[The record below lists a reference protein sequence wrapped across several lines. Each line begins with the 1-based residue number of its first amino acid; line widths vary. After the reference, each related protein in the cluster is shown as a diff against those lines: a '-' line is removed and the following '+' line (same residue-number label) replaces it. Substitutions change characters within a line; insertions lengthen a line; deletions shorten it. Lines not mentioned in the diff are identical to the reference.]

1 MLQHAASIESAHS
14 QNLHLFFKDRFFLSS
29 VAARAP
35 KKVDGRVR
43 LDTENNFKKRSKKIV
58 RVVAEI
64 FSVLKQ
70 LLVGGGVPSS
80 ASKTK

>member
-1 MLQHAASIESAHS
+1 MLQHAASIESAHR

-43 LDTENNFKKRSKKIV
+43 LDTENNFKSKSKKIGP
-58 RVVAEI
+58 VVAEI
-64 FSVLKQ
+64 FSVKNQ
-70 LLVGGGVPSS
+70 LLVGGVPPS
-80 ASKTK
+80 ACKTIL